1 MICHQYTNANMMG
14 NFDEKPADLGLP
26 TFISQSETQVDHLIV
41 GDFRVHCIYILYNI
55 DNIYDI
61 YIISLYRYNNI
72 YIVQCNIIYHIY
84 NI

>member
-1 MICHQYTNANMMG
+1 MWDIMICHQYTNANMMG
-14 NFDEKPADLGLP
+14 NFDEKPGDLGLP

-61 YIISLYRYNNI
+61 YIY
-72 YIVQCNIIYHIY
+72 YIII
-84 NI
+84 

>member
-14 NFDEKPADLGLP
+14 NFDEKPGDLGLP

-61 YIISLYRYNNI
+61 YIYILYHNI
-72 YIVQCNIIYHIY
+72 DIITYIYSTV
-84 NI
+84 